1 MCINSHMCVHVQEL
15 AVKLDI
21 VVEPSFIALG
31 PFHMAVGI
39 NDRAWIYEI
48 REHGNVCTCTCTYMN
63 VNTTLS
69 HVPERALRCIYN
81 VHVQCTSI

>member
-48 REHGNVCTCTCTYMN
+48 REHGNTMYMYMHACEHYTVTCTGTCTEMYIQCTCTMYM
-63 VNTTLS
+63 
-69 HVPERALRCIYN
+69 YYM
-81 VHVQCTSI
+81 